1 MSLTELTKQRM
12 QGMHARMKTAWT
24 FPKLLQALACLMFA
38 FSVVALPAMSGT
50 QNHSAHMIHA
60 TQTPVA
66 GSAHDHAAASAH
78 CPDDGQVAA
87 KADDSSSASLVC
99 CDSICVA
106 IDVLHQAS
114 EAESLPM
121 QEHSVIRV
129 DVFYGTATFGLLR
142 PPKLI

>member
-1 MSLTELTKQRM
+1 MSLTELTKQGM
-12 QGMHARMKTAWT
+12 QARMKTSWT

-38 FSVVALPAMSGT
+38 FSVVALPAMAGT

-60 TQTPVA
+60 TQSSVA
-66 GSAHDHAAASAH
+66 DAAHDHVAASAH
-78 CPDDGQVAA
+78 CAGDGQVAA

-106 IDVLHQAS
+106 IVMLDQAGG
-114 EAESLPM
+114 AGSLPL
-121 QEHSVIRV
+121 QKHSAIRV
-129 DVFYGTATFGLLR
+129 DTFYGAATVGLLR